1 MIKDVYRTL
10 NGRLRLSALF
20 DPLVFRTGLRARN
33 RIVLAPLTN
42 MQSEPDGSLGDAEL
56 RWLTSRAAGGF
67 GVVTTCAAH
76 VSRDGQ
82 GWPGELG
89 VHDDALQPGL
99 STLSAALHE
108 QGAVSIV
115 QIFHGGLRADP
126 ALIGATPWSAS
137 DVDGARAATDEDIAR
152 VIAQFADA
160 AARSRD
166 AGFDGVEIH
175 GAHGYLFTQFLSATQ
190 NRRSDAWG
198 GPLEHRARLLRE
210 TLRAVRARVGPQF
223 TVGVRLSPEDF
234 GNARGLDL
242 DESVQTARWLADD
255 GADYVHLSL
264 WHVHYL
270 QEEAVRVARGRL
282 GYQVL
287 GGEPQ
292 FAGPGELVVW
302 PAGTAHKWWNAG
314 TDELKMTGWCMPPDN
329 VEFFLGALFASV
341 KANGGGRPG
350 IFDAAFLV
358 TRYRTEFALLDLPV
372 VVRRIVIPIVYVVG
386 IALGKYTKFSNAP
399 APILPEHRVQGL
411 ASQR

>member
-1 MIKDVYRTL
+1 L
-10 NGRLRLSALF
+10 NARFEMSALF

-42 MQSEPDGSLGDAEL
+42 MQSEVDGSLGDAEM

-89 VHDDALQPGL
+89 VYDDALLPGL
-99 STLSAALHE
+99 SRLASALRE
-108 QGAVSIV
+108 RGAASIV

-126 ALIGATPWSAS
+126 ALIGTTPWSAS
-137 DVDGARAATDEDIAR
+137 DVDGARAATHEDITR
-152 VIAQFADA
+152 VIDQFADA
-160 AARSRD
+160 AVRSRD

-190 NRRSDAWG
+190 NLRTDAWG

-210 TLRAVRARVGPQF
+210 TMRAIRSRLGPRF

-255 GADYVHLSL
+255 GADFIHLSL
-264 WHVHYL
+264 WHAL
-270 QEEAVRVARGRL
+270 DNTAKRPEAHAIPLFRAALPADVRILAAGAIWTRAEAE
-282 GYQVL
+282 QVL
-287 GGEPQ
+287 AKGADAAVLGRSAIINADWPLRAVDPAWEPRR
-292 FAGPGELVVW
+292 PPV
-302 PAGTAHKWWNAG
+302 TI
-314 TDELKMTGWCMPPDN
+314 DELR
-329 VEFFLGALFASV
+329 
-341 KANGGGRPG
+341 ANGLSP
-350 IFDAAFLV
+350 V
-358 TRYRTEFALLDLPV
+358 FAEYL
-372 VVRRIVIPIVYVVG
+372 RRFKNFV
-386 IALGKYTKFSNAP
+386 A
-399 APILPEHRVQGL
+399 
-411 ASQR
+411 